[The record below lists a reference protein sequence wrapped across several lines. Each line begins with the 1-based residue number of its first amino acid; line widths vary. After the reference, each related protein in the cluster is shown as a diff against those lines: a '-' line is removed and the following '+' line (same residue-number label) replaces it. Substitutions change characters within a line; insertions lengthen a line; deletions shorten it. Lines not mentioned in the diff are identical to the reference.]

1 MATSL
6 IPSACQSIATRLE
19 KAHQEIQTLQ
29 DRLQSASS
37 VEKPRLTSLVGR
49 QEALAAA
56 LEHELSACVL
66 AHQPVR
72 PLTDV
77 FTRSLVLP
85 VVFLGAGLR
94 TATQNLTVRFHN
106 IGSGDHRHSNVD
118 IKQGGISKAG
128 FPKDLGQLHS
138 TVDIHLND
146 INSQSIQVLID
157 ASSTSP
163 LTLKVIFEASGT
175 EVVVN
180 NWRDK
185 DLTLFSITMDM
196 DLRLDTATGL
206 LKLTLANVQ
215 TKAIVKG
222 WWPFGPYEDK
232 AIEEAFNVKVNSVL
246 GDGGIVGNL
255 DLTKLIL
262 GTNWNPA
269 TDKVVSVQRQGD
281 DWKIDYSQRPS
292 VVDFR

>member
-1 MATSL
+1 MATSQ

-29 DRLQSASS
+29 DRLQGAPS
-37 VEKPRLTSLVGR
+37 VEKPRLTSLIGR
-49 QEALAAA
+49 QEVLAAA
-56 LEHELSACVL
+56 LEHELRTCVL

-72 PLTDV
+72 PPTDV

-94 TATQNLTVRFHN
+94 TATQELAVRFHN
-106 IGSGDHRHSNVD
+106 IGSGDHRHSTVD

-157 ASSTSP
+157 ASSTPP
-163 LTLKVIFEASGT
+163 LTLKVIFEANGT
-175 EVVVN
+175 EVIVN
-180 NWRDK
+180 NWPDK
-185 DLTLFSITMDM
+185 DLTLFSITMDI

-206 LKLTLANVQ
+206 LKLTVANVQ

-222 WWPFGPYEDK
+222 WLFGTYEDT
-232 AIEEAFNVKVNSVL
+232 AIEEAFNVKVSSVL
-246 GDGGIVGNL
+246 GDGGIMGNL

-262 GTNWNPA
+262 GANWNST

-281 DWKIDYSQRPS
+281 NWKIDYSQRPL